1 MKRTLKK
8 ISLSQGLFSKGVIRK
23 VAVCAAAIGVLAGC
37 ASEEDTII
45 MAPVPTVSSEFTP
58 QSEWSTSI
66 GNGVGHYFSKLTPE
80 YAYDKIFIASRDGI
94 IKALDPDTG
103 KELWSND
110 LEREVYARLSGGLT
124 AAYGKVFVGNEN
136 GEVIA
141 VDESTGEELW
151 RVVVNGEVLA
161 SPATD
166 NNLVIVNTSR
176 GMLIALDQA
185 SGEQKWT
192 ISTEVPSLTL
202 RGDSAPVTVSGGVFW
217 GTANGR
223 LAAAIVERGQLIWQQ
238 PVGTPKGATEIDR
251 LVDVDA
257 TPVVLGGTLYTI
269 GINGQLIG
277 IDLRSGKPAWKRN
290 YSSAIDIET
299 DGSRLF
305 VVTDT
310 DHLVAVDARSGTE
323 LWSTE
328 KLEHRLLTAPKV
340 IDGYLVVGDTE
351 GYLHWLDRSTG
362 EFVAQQLVNDSGF
375 SVGPVALPDGYLV
388 VTRNGDVKK
397 LTISQ

>member
-1 MKRTLKK
+1 MKKMFHKAVAKK
-8 ISLSQGLFSKGVIRK
+8 AI
-23 VAVCAAAIGVLAGC
+23 VCAAAIGILAGC

-45 MAPVPTVSSEFTP
+45 MAPVPTVTSEFTP
-58 QSEWSTSI
+58 STEWSASI
-66 GNGVGHYFSKLTPE
+66 GNGVGHYFSKLMPE
-80 YAYDKIFIASRDGI
+80 YAYDKVFIASRDGI
-94 IKALDPDTG
+94 VKALDPATG
-103 KELWSND
+103 KELWKTD

-124 AAYGKVFVGNEN
+124 AAYGKIFVGNEN

-141 VDESTGEELW
+141 LDESSGEELW
-151 RVVVNGEVLA
+151 RVAVNGEVLA
-161 SPATD
+161 APATD

-176 GMLIALDQA
+176 GMLIALNQ
-185 SGEQKWT
+185 STGEQKWT

-257 TPVVLGGTLYTI
+257 SPIILGGTLYTI

-277 IDLRSGKPAWKRN
+277 IDLRSGKPTWKRN
-290 YSSAIDIET
+290 YSSAVDMAS

-305 VVTDT
+305 VVTDK
-310 DHLVAVDARSGTE
+310 DHLAAVDARSGTE
-323 LWSTE
+323 LWSTD
-328 KLEHRLLTAPKV
+328 KLEHRLLTAPAI
-340 IDGYLVVGDTE
+340 IDGYVVVGDTE
-351 GYLHWLDRSTG
+351 GYLHWLDRATG
-362 EFVAQQLVNDSGF
+362 DFVAQQLVNDSGF
-375 SVGPVALPDGYLV
+375 SVGPLELPDGYV
-388 VTRNGDVKK
+388 IVTRNGDVKK